1 MKNLNKYLMVCFVS
15 MLGQVSSFALA
26 SEPLSIK
33 GSEIELSDSLFSK
46 MSAEELDKVLRTQ
59 NEIGFSIIADNSKA
73 HEHIQKLVQ
82 VSQKYQALCNRYQ
95 QGVATDNAIGQS
107 IVHYCSQEL
116 AWMKNEYQ
124 LLLPQVKQTDN
135 IAKHSEK
142 LIQSNSDVLL
152 GIEKMKLYSQTI
164 EEVNKIIQPMQ
175 TIHYELTNQ

>member
-1 MKNLNKYLMVCFVS
+1 
-15 MLGQVSSFALA
+15 MLGQASSFALA
-26 SEPLSIK
+26 SEPPAIK

-46 MSAEELDKVLRTQ
+46 MSAEELDKVLRNQ
-59 NEIGFSIIADNSKA
+59 NEIGFSIISDNSKA
-73 HEHIQKLVQ
+73 HEHLQKLVQ
-82 VSQKYQALCNRYQ
+82 VSQKHQALCNRYQ

-124 LLLPQVKQTDN
+124 LLLPQVQQTDN

-152 GIEKMKLYSQTI
+152 GLGQMKLFSQSI
-164 EEVNKIIQPMQ
+164 EDLNNIALPML
-175 TIHYELTNQ
+175 THRDKLTNK